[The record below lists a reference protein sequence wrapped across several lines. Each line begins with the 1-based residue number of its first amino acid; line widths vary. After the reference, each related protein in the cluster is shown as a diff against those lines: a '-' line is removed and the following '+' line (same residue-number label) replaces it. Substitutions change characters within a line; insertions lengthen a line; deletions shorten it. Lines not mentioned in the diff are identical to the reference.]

1 MTKMVPGKHQLLNVS
16 LVTLMIL
23 TITMGLPL
31 QVYAA
36 DEFGDLNNTDFESTN
51 VPLPGYGFGDDQ
63 NAYPWSIEYFKGD
76 IYIGTGRLSSTFNT
90 VYELIMA
97 GIIGSPPYPELPDL
111 DHPPFL
117 TEFLDTSTNPPTV
130 TDNTLQAEW
139 ASVSRGEIWRYRD
152 NVWERVYQ
160 ANLVEALLQGPNE
173 PYQAPQASGFRYM
186 IAYKDSNDEEE
197 ALYAAQ
203 GGISLAKF
211 SQNYLLLKSTDG
223 DTWTPLSTPILG
235 MGRGTRTMA
244 VHNGKLYVGVGGVV
258 APAVWC
264 SDDPDAGSGS
274 WSRVLHFPTLD
285 SSNRGIAS
293 MISYNDRLYVGTKNN
308 DGFQIWKS
316 TVLDPQDNDDWEMIV
331 EQGAVDKYNKN
342 AQTMIEFKGHLYVGS
357 LVPPFYITEESCFKG
372 FDLIRI
378 APDDSWELI
387 IGPYCP
393 RQPPDTPVWTGPPIS
408 GWPSGFFN
416 PFNFYCWSMEVKED
430 YLYLGTF
437 DAGLF
442 LRYLLLLLDSEDIAQ
457 LLEHL
462 NQFKDNLTPEEIE
475 AIAQF
480 LEHANQEGYLSEAQV
495 TLLEHFYITEEEIT
509 SVHIMAFFQLFGGGD
524 VWKTQDGI
532 TWKPVTLN
540 GFDNSNNYGFRTMQ
554 YAPGTLYVG
563 ASNPWQGCEVFKAT
577 QPTTLVDPKTATLH
591 FDADNN
597 GVITPGDTVKYT
609 AEITNVGEVTREDA
623 TFSDTVDP
631 QTTLICDAPNQPTTT
646 HGTVTSCDPTSGTLT
661 VDIGDI
667 DPGVT
672 VTITFYVF
680 INYDA
685 RGEVA
690 NQGITSGSNFPNS
703 PTDDPNEEVPDTATR
718 NSLGTPVGGVV
729 TTVNKLTI
737 LAPYL
742 ILAELLAIL
751 SIIYVIGRRKD

>member
-1 MTKMVPGKHQLLNVS
+1 MIPSKHNLLNVS
-16 LVTLMIL
+16 LVAFLIL
-23 TITMGLPL
+23 TIILGIPL

-36 DEFGDLNNTDFESTN
+36 DEFGDLDNTDFDSTN

-76 IYIGTGRLSSTFNT
+76 IYVGTGRLSSTFNT

-117 TEFLDTSTNPPTV
+117 AEFLDYSTNPPTV
-130 TDNTLQAEW
+130 TDDTLQAEW
-139 ASVSRGEIWRYRD
+139 AAVSRGEIWRYR
-152 NVWERVYQ
+152 NNAWERVYQ
-160 ANLVEALLQGPNE
+160 ADLVDARLLPDDAG
-173 PYQAPQASGFRYM
+173 YQAPQASGFRYM
-186 IAYKDSNDEEE
+186 IAYQDSNDEDV

-203 GGISLAKF
+203 GGVSLAKF
-211 SQNYLLLKSTDG
+211 AQNYLLLKSVDG
-223 DTWTPLSTPILG
+223 DIWSPLATPLI

-244 VHNGKLYVGVGGVV
+244 VHNGKLYIGVGGVV
-258 APAVWC
+258 PAAVWC

-274 WSRVLHFPTLD
+274 WSNVLNFPTLD
-285 SSNRGIAS
+285 SSNRGVAS
-293 MISYNDRLYVGTKNN
+293 MISYNDRLYVGTKN
-308 DGFQIWKS
+308 DEGFQIWKS
-316 TVLDPQDNDDWEMIV
+316 TVLDPQDNDDWELIV
-331 EQGAVDKYNKN
+331 NQGASDKYNKN
-342 AQTMIEFKGHLYVGS
+342 AQTMIEFKGYLYVGS

-393 RQPPDTPVWTGPPIS
+393 RDPPDVPAGPPIS
-408 GWPSGFFN
+408 GWGSGFFN
-416 PFNFYCWSMEVKED
+416 PLNFYCWSLEVKED
-430 YLYLGTF
+430 YMYLGTF
-437 DAGLF
+437 DASPF
-442 LRYLLLLLDSEDIAQ
+442 LRYLTYLLDSEDIEQ
-457 LLEHL
+457 ILEHL
-462 NQFKDNLTPEEIE
+462 NEFKDSLSPEEIE
-475 AIAQF
+475 AITQF
-480 LEHANQEGYLSEAQV
+480 LEHANQEGYLSEAQIA
-495 TLLEHFYITEEEIT
+495 LLQKFYIGEEDVTEEDLQ
-509 SVHIMAFFQLFGGGD
+509 ALLQLFGGAD
-524 VWKTQDGI
+524 LWKTEDGI
-532 TWKPVTLN
+532 IWKPVTLN

-577 QPTTLVDPKTATLH
+577 QPTKLVDPKTATLYI
-591 FDADNN
+591 DADRNS
-597 GVITPGDTVKYT
+597 VISPGDTIKYT

-646 HGTVTSCDPTSGTLT
+646 HGTVTNCDPTSGTLT

-672 VTITFYVF
+672 VTITFYVI
-680 INYDA
+680 INRDA
-685 RGEVA
+685 SGEVA
-690 NQGITSGSNFPNS
+690 NQGVTSGSNFPNAL
-703 PTDDPNEEVPDTATR
+703 TDDPDSDVPDTPTR
-718 NSLGTPVGGVV
+718 NSLGSTVGGVV
-729 TTVNKLTI
+729 TPVNKLMI

-742 ILAELLAIL
+742 VLVGLLAAVSMLFIMR
-751 SIIYVIGRRKD
+751 RRKE